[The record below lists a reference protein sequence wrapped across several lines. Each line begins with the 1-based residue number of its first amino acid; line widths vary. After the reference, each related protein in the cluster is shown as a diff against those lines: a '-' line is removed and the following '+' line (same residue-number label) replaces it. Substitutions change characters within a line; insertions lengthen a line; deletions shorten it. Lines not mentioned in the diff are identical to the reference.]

1 MELEPN
7 GRRNVPEDF
16 LTVAELQRY
25 LNLGRTKTYE
35 LVASREIPSYKIGR
49 AVRVRRRDVEEYLD
63 RCRIAL

>member
-1 MELEPN
+1 MEMERN

-35 LVASREIPSYKIGR
+35 LLASREIPSYKIGH
-49 AVRVRRRDVEEYLD
+49 AVRVRRQDVEEFLD
-63 RCRIAL
+63 RCRIAS